1 MKMEVLQAFVAVA
14 ERRSFS
20 KAGEE
25 LYLSQP
31 TVSRY
36 IREMEKSTG
45 GALFVRD
52 AHSCELTLL
61 GKQVFVHAKRII
73 NEWQAIEKLKD
84 ESRATINENVRIG
97 YTYHLMMLMISDAMM
112 KMNQKAEDVEIS
124 VHFGDGADISRLIRE
139 GKLECGV
146 MHLPSV
152 SNPDGLAIR
161 LISRCD
167 MCVQVPQGHRLAA
180 YDQIKLE
187 QLIHETDVRIQREI
201 GFYRMA
207 DEAFAML
214 NLPPMKHIY
223 VERASDC
230 LPIVLHRNRLCLSP
244 SIYPPWPGCKKVIIE
259 DWTTDFSLV
268 FVTKEKQM
276 CENVEKIYRALCSG

>member
-97 YTYHLMMLMISDAMM
+97 YTW
-112 KMNQKAEDVEIS
+112 
-124 VHFGDGADISRLIRE
+124 R
-139 GKLECGV
+139 
-146 MHLPSV
+146 
-152 SNPDGLAIR
+152 SN
-161 LISRCD
+161 
-167 MCVQVPQGHRLAA
+167 
-180 YDQIKLE
+180 
-187 QLIHETDVRIQREI
+187 
-201 GFYRMA
+201 
-207 DEAFAML
+207 
-214 NLPPMKHIY
+214 
-223 VERASDC
+223 
-230 LPIVLHRNRLCLSP
+230 
-244 SIYPPWPGCKKVIIE
+244 
-259 DWTTDFSLV
+259 
-268 FVTKEKQM
+268 
-276 CENVEKIYRALCSG
+276 